1 MSNDRF
7 ITCRPPILNYESWIL
22 SFSSFSK
29 SIEQCNFQKRKQARF
44 LLRYVK
50 EKHKN
55 SKQWLA
61 NFPPIV
67 AKSCESSIM
76 ISLSRKQNKKV
87 RSLVMLQVRLQSSQ
101 QKSDVPE
108 TTFWKR
114 RKGWGR
120 HFTIT
125 TTTCF
130 DWWKFPQTQ
139 TRVIQ
144 SDIYVPKCWVD
155 LSFNSRVI
163 LDFFLFWNWG
173 FLDRNREHFLEWM

>member
-1 MSNDRF
+1 MIYYPKVFQAFQNPSNSAIFKKGNNQDS
-7 ITCRPPILNYESWIL
+7 C
-22 SFSSFSK
+22 
-29 SIEQCNFQKRKQARF
+29 
-44 LLRYVK
+44 LRYVK

-61 NFPPIV
+61 NFPHIG
-67 AKSCESSIM
+67 AKSCESSII
-76 ISLSRKQNKKV
+76 ISFIKKTK
-87 RSLVMLQVRLQSSQ
+87 RSSFVGYAPGQASKTSSQ
-101 QKSDVPE
+101 RKIDVSE

-114 RKGWGR
+114 QKGWGR

-155 LSFNSRVI
+155 LSWF
-163 LDFFLFWNWG
+163 
-173 FLDRNREHFLEWM
+173 